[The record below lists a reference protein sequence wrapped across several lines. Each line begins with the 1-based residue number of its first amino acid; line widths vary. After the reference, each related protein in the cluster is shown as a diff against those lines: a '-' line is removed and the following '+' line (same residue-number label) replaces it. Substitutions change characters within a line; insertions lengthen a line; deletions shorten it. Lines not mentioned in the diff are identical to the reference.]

1 MSDVQAT
8 TADRTEHAKGK
19 ATSRLVFPHGVANL
33 TIRVDAA
40 MATLYRGEF
49 YGPKP
54 KVTEADGVVYIDYPR
69 LNLLIWGR
77 TAADIAVSP
86 AVAWFIDIRGG
97 VSRWD
102 ADLRN
107 GSVAGIEVHGGLNK
121 VELQLPEP
129 SGTVQVRVTGGASH
143 LRLSRPSGVPAR
155 VHIGGGASKL
165 TLDEQGFG
173 AVGGPVRLE
182 SSGYQGATA
191 RYDVEI
197 GGGAS
202 QITVDHVAAL

>member
-1 MSDVQAT
+1 VNAI
-8 TADRTEHAKGK
+8 
-19 ATSRLVFPHGVANL
+19 SRLVFPHGVANL

-40 MATLYRGEF
+40 LTSVYRGEF

-54 KVTEADGVVYIDYPR
+54 KVTEVEDVVYIDYPR
-69 LNLLIWGR
+69 FNPFIWGR

-86 AVAWFIDIRGG
+86 SVGWFIEIRGG

-107 GSVAGIEVHGGLNK
+107 ASVAGIEVTGGLNQ
-121 VELQLPEP
+121 VDLQLPEP
-129 SGTVQVRVTGGASH
+129 SGSVRFRVTGGASH
-143 LRLSRPSGVPAR
+143 LRLRRPGNVPAR
-155 VHIGGGASKL
+155 LHIGGGASKL
-165 TLDEQGFG
+165 ALDDQGFG

-182 SSGYQGATA
+182 SSGYAAATN
-191 RYDVEI
+191 RYEIEI

-202 QITVDHVAAL
+202 QVTIARD

>member
-1 MSDVQAT
+1 MSDVQMT
-8 TADRTEHAKGK
+8 TTNQAEQPMGK
-19 ATSRLVFPHGVANL
+19 TTSRLVFPHGVANL

-40 MATLYRGEF
+40 MTTVYRGEF

-54 KVTEADGVVYIDYPR
+54 KVTEVEDVIYIDYPR
-69 LNLLIWGR
+69 FNPLIWGR

-86 AVAWFIDIRGG
+86 SVGWFIEIRGG

-107 GSVAGIEVHGGLNK
+107 VGLAGIEVTGGLNQ
-121 VELQLPEP
+121 VDLQLPEP
-129 SGTVQVRVTGGASH
+129 SGSVRFRVTGGASH
-143 LRLSRPSGVPAR
+143 LRLRRPGNVPAR

-165 TLDEQGFG
+165 ALDDQGFG

-182 SSGYQGATA
+182 SPGYAPA
-191 RYDVEI
+191 ANRYEIEI

-202 QITVDHVAAL
+202 QVTIARD

>member
-1 MSDVQAT
+1 MSEVQMTAT
-8 TADRTEHAKGK
+8 NDAEPATGK
-19 ATSRLVFPHGVANL
+19 TTSRLVFPHGVANL

-40 MATLYRGEF
+40 LTSVYRGEF

-54 KVTEADGVVYIDYPR
+54 KVTEVDDVIYIDYPR
-69 LNLLIWGR
+69 FNPLIWGR

-86 AVAWFIDIRGG
+86 SVGWFIEIRGG

-107 GSVAGIEVHGGLNK
+107 ASVAGIEVTGGLNQ
-121 VELQLPEP
+121 VDLQLPEP
-129 SGTVQVRVTGGASH
+129 SGSVRFRVTGGASH
-143 LRLSRPSGVPAR
+143 LQLHRPGNVPAR

-165 TLDEQGFG
+165 ALDDQGFG

-182 SSGYQGATA
+182 SSGYVSATN
-191 RYDVEI
+191 RYEIEI

-202 QITVDHVAAL
+202 QVTVARE

>member
-1 MSDVQAT
+1 MSDVQMT
-8 TADRTEHAKGK
+8 TTNQAEQPMGK
-19 ATSRLVFPHGVANL
+19 TTSRLVFPHGVANL

-40 MATLYRGEF
+40 MTTVYRGEF

-54 KVTEADGVVYIDYPR
+54 KVTEVEDVIYIDYPR
-69 LNLLIWGR
+69 FNPLIWGR

-86 AVAWFIDIRGG
+86 SVGWFIEIRGG

-107 GSVAGIEVHGGLNK
+107 VGLAGIEVTGGLNQ
-121 VELQLPEP
+121 VDLQLPEP
-129 SGTVQVRVTGGASH
+129 SGSVRFRVTGGASH
-143 LRLSRPSGVPAR
+143 LRLRRPGNVPAR

-165 TLDEQGFG
+165 ALDDQGFG

-182 SSGYQGATA
+182 SPGYSPAA
-191 RYDVEI
+191 NRYEIEI

-202 QITVDHVAAL
+202 QVTIARD